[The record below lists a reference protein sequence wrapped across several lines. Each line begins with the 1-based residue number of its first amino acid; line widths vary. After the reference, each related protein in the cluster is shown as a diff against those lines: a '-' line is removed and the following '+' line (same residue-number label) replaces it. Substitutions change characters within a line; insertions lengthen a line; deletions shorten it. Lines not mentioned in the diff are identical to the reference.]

1 MLCRCDDPARWS
13 VSRSWRA
20 SSRQNLRLAGFRVVS
35 LNFALEPAT
44 RTADESDRLSPPCPQ
59 RWGRAGP
66 WVEGNTFP
74 ASRSVGK
81 VRLVWSSA
89 CMLGLLQGR
98 GRGRGSTPTAV
109 DAPDSVCPRAS
120 RCDVPESFST
130 LNVLALL
137 ALGGYA
143 GIPDAGIL
151 DASVR
156 AVREATGRAFE
167 TAGAARARREAVV
180 GACEVAAARAAAIVA
195 AKVERTFAVE
205 LIVLPP
211 LGDLSSSSVTKRLGF
226 SSLLSRFRFHQG
238 RHLLLRSPLKH
249 FGSLA
254 SEASASELGT
264 NRKFA
269 LRSDGASHP

>member
-1 MLCRCDDPARWS
+1 
-13 VSRSWRA
+13 
-20 SSRQNLRLAGFRVVS
+20 
-35 LNFALEPAT
+35 
-44 RTADESDRLSPPCPQ
+44 
-59 RWGRAGP
+59 
-66 WVEGNTFP
+66 
-74 ASRSVGK
+74 
-81 VRLVWSSA
+81 
-89 CMLGLLQGR
+89 MLGLLQGR

-211 LGDLSSSSVTKRLGF
+211 LENLSSSSVTKRLGF
-226 SSLLSRFRFHQG
+226 SIATFELKISSGQAPTIAVTGEAFRTCGERSERFGAGDQSQICSAFRRRLPPLSACVWG
-238 RHLLLRSPLKH
+238 AYERSII
-249 FGSLA
+249 A
-254 SEASASELGT
+254 SRVCTRGVMAR
-264 NRKFA
+264 NA
-269 LRSDGASHP
+269 LYMAPRR